1 MNERAKIADLETYE
15 NGDGQIPP
23 YHEEAGNGVARV
35 IVGSAAVITLAWVA
49 FLGFLTW
56 LLGRSTGLW

>member
-1 MNERAKIADLETYE
+1 MNERPKITVFESHE
-15 NGDGQIPP
+15 NGGQIPSF
-23 YHEEAGNGVARV
+23 HEEAGHGVARL